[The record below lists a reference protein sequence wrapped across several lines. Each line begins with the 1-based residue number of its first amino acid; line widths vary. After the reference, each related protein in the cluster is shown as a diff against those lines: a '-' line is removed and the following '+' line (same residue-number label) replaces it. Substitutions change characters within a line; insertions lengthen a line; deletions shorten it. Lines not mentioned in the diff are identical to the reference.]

1 MAINPNQILPQQCL
15 IIFSRYPEAG
25 KTKTRMIPALGAEGA
40 ANLQRRMTE
49 HTLAQA
55 KELQGAMAVVVEVHF
70 AGGNQSLMAEW
81 LGMDVVCK
89 PQTSGDLGTRMA
101 SAFNNAFAGGMERV
115 VMIGIDCPDI
125 DGKLLQEAFKY
136 LQNHDLVLGE
146 AEDGGYYLI
155 GLSSHQKEL
164 FTGISWGTG
173 EVFRQTRDIAEK
185 LNLSTAY
192 LRVLNDV
199 DRPEDLPIWL
209 KYGAQ

>member
-1 MAINPNQILPQQCL
+1 MATTQILPQQCL

-55 KELQGAMAVVVEVHF
+55 KELQDLMAVTVEVHF
-70 AGGNQSLMAEW
+70 AGGNQSLMTQW
-81 LGMDVVCK
+81 LGLDTVCK
-89 PQTSGDLGTRMA
+89 PQSSGDLGTRMA
-101 SAFNNAFAGGMERV
+101 SAFTNAFAAGMERV

-125 DGKLLQEAFKY
+125 DGKLLQEAFNH
-136 LQNHDLVLGE
+136 LQNQDLVLGE

-155 GLSSHQKEL
+155 GLSGYQKEL

-173 EVFRQTRDIAEK
+173 EVFQQTIDVANK

-192 LRVLNDV
+192 LKVLNDV

-209 KYGAQ
+209 KYGDQ

>member
-1 MAINPNQILPQQCL
+1 MATTQILPQQCL

-25 KTKTRMIPALGAEGA
+25 KTKTRMIPTLGAQGA

-55 KELQGAMAVVVEVHF
+55 KELQDLMAVTVEVHF
-70 AGGNQSLMAEW
+70 AGGNKSLMEEW
-81 LGMDVVCK
+81 LGMDTVCK
-89 PQTSGDLGTRMA
+89 PQASGDLGTRMA
-101 SAFNNAFAGGMERV
+101 SAFNNAFAAGMERV

-125 DGKLLQEAFKY
+125 DGKLLQEAFNQ

-155 GLSSHQKEL
+155 GLSSYQKEL
-164 FTGISWGTG
+164 FTGISWGTS

-192 LRVLNDV
+192 LKVLNDV

-209 KYGAQ
+209 KYGEQ